1 MISVEQARDIL
12 RIRRPGRPVEADP
25 ELREAL
31 LLVEQDEGLRRW
43 WVEHQRH
50 DGAVRAA
57 LNAIPVPAGLAERI
71 RERGARKTIA
81 FPGVGRWL
89 WAAAA
94 AIVLAI
100 SVWMVWWQVTPH
112 EGFTAYRNRMARA
125 AVREYRMSLS
135 TNDAGV
141 IQRYLAREQAPA
153 GYRLASAVQAL
164 PSLGCGVVRWQNRPV
179 SMLCFDRGNQEL
191 LWLFVTEAGAVP
203 GAPSTD
209 RPVFAPVGRLST
221 ASWSDGRYLYVL
233 ALVGE
238 RRQLERYL

>member
-1 MISVEQARDIL
+1 MISLEQARDIL
-12 RIRRPGRPVEADP
+12 RISRPGSPDEADL

-31 LLVEQDEGLRRW
+31 RLVQEEEALRRW
-43 WVEHQRH
+43 WMEHQRH
-50 DGAVRAA
+50 EVAVRTA
-57 LNAIPVPAGLAERI
+57 LNTIPVPAGLAARI
-71 RERGARKTIA
+71 RAREARNVVA

-94 AIVLAI
+94 VILLAI
-100 SVWMVWWQVTPH
+100 SVSVVWWQATPH

-125 AVREYRMSLS
+125 AVREYRMSLT
-135 TNDAGV
+135 TNDAGA

-153 GYRLASAVQAL
+153 DYKLASAVQAL
-164 PSLGCGVVRWQNRPV
+164 PSLGCGVIRWQNRPV

-191 LWLFVTEAGAVP
+191 LWLFVTEAGVVP

-209 RPVFAPVGRLST
+209 LPVFAPVGRLST
-221 ASWSDGRYLYVL
+221 ASWSDGRHLYVL